1 MAHLLDAWNKRRPS
15 TRFFAALALCA
26 GVMLC
31 LLVVLNV
38 LLRPSGAVNLSS
50 PVSLTLGTPGHVTPS
65 RAEQRQTVTS
75 TSLASPDA
83 GTPGAASRAVTIAGT
98 PDAAAP
104 AGTATPTPT
113 AVPLPTAV
121 KSPTPANPVVP
132 AVAEASATSTIQTQA
147 QTPITR
153 VRIPRIGVNAP
164 VEIKSLDGDGVMQAP
179 DSPSVVAWYDFSA
192 RPGTE
197 GNTVFAGHLDFAGVG
212 PAVFWDLGKLQP
224 GDEID
229 VADEDGRS
237 FRYRV
242 ASVRSYAVTADA
254 GPIVASGGSPTIT
267 LITCDGTFNRATGEY
282 NQRIVVSGTL
292 VS

>member
-1 MAHLLDAWNKRRPS
+1 MARLLNGWNKRRPP
-15 TRFFAALALCA
+15 TRLLAVLVLCA
-26 GVMLC
+26 GVALG
-31 LLVVLNV
+31 LLVFLNV
-38 LLRPSGAVNLSS
+38 VLSPPDALNLSS
-50 PVSLTLGTPGHVTPS
+50 PVSLTLGTPGHGAPN
-65 RAEQRQTVTS
+65 RAEQRRTVS
-75 TSLASPDA
+75 GTSLTSPA

-98 PDAAAP
+98 PHATTP
-104 AGTATPTPT
+104 VGTATPTST

-132 AVAEASATSTIQTQA
+132 VVAGATATETIQT

-192 RPGTE
+192 QPGSD
-197 GNTVFAGHLDFAGVG
+197 GNTVFAGHLDYAGVG
-212 PAVFWDLGKLQP
+212 PAVFWNLGTLQA

-242 ASVRSYAVTADA
+242 SSVRSYAVTADA
-254 GPIVASGGSPTIT
+254 GPIVASTGNPTIT

-292 VS
+292 ID

>member
-1 MAHLLDAWNKRRPS
+1 MARLLNVWNKRRPPA
-15 TRFFAALALCA
+15 RLWVALAFCA
-26 GVMLC
+26 GVALC

-38 LLRPSGAVNLSS
+38 VLRPSGAVHLSS
-50 PVSLTLGTPGHVTPS
+50 PVSLALGTPGHIATS
-65 RAEQRQTVTS
+65 IAEQRQTAAS

-83 GTPGAASRAVTIAGT
+83 EAPRPASRAVTIAGT
-98 PDAAAP
+98 PDTTSP
-104 AGTATPTPT
+104 VGTATPTST

-132 AVAEASATSTIQTQA
+132 VVAGATATETIQT

-192 RPGTE
+192 QPGSD
-197 GNTVFAGHLDFAGVG
+197 GNTVFAGHLDYAGVG
-212 PAVFWDLGKLQP
+212 PAVFWNLGTLQA

-242 ASVRSYAVTADA
+242 SSVRSYAVTADA
-254 GPIVASGGSPTIT
+254 GPIVASTGNPTIT

-292 VS
+292 ID